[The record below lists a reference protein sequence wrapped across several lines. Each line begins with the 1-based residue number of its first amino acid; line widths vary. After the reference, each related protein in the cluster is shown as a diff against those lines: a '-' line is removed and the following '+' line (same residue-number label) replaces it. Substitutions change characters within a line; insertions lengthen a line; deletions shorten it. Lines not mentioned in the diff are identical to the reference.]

1 MFVCVCHGYN
11 ESCVDRAIDSGPAN
25 LADVY
30 KRLGERPRCGKCVPD
45 VLRRLQD
52 RCGDAS
58 VEADASYCAAPVATA

>member
-11 ESCVDRAIDSGPAN
+11 ESCVDRAIDSGPEN

-45 VLRRLQD
+45 VLRRFQD
-52 RCGDAS
+52 RCGPAS
-58 VEADASYCAAPVATA
+58 AEADAAFCAAPVATA